1 MGSQAGRPCA
11 DHLIPWMDA
20 GVGRPAQEDRLCRS
34 GLPTVRA
41 DTARRVLT
49 DTGQGVGDQANYCG
63 DSLGTGRAGGS
74 PQVRGAEPRS
84 RDSRRAVGR
93 AAGARGLCTCVV
105 AVPCWAACR
114 QDPGRRQAGLR
125 ADSRCRA
132 LDQATPLLLPTW
144 SVRCLLSRGWPDVL
158 AVAAATQP
166 GT

>member
-1 MGSQAGRPCA
+1 MGNQAGRPCG

-20 GVGRPAQEDRLCRS
+20 GVGLRQEGRLCRS

-63 DSLGTGRAGGS
+63 DSLGRGRVGDN
-74 PQVRGAEPRS
+74 PQVRGAEPHS

-105 AVPCWAACR
+105 AVPC
-114 QDPGRRQAGLR
+114 
-125 ADSRCRA
+125 
-132 LDQATPLLLPTW
+132 
-144 SVRCLLSRGWPDVL
+144 
-158 AVAAATQP
+158 
-166 GT
+166 